1 MPGNAFRGESSRGW
15 HFASVPESGRS
26 LQDARRT
33 RPAATAR
40 CASGASCVLL
50 APNAI
55 PSGVS
60 PIPSDSRAFIE
71 PRRLLRSIYTG
82 RLVISAAI
90 YLAAVF
96 AWGDADRVDTL
107 VASLLFTVALVFTA
121 ASAAYSEV
129 GDRRVGE
136 RFYALQALFDLVVVT
151 AIVHVTGGVTSQF
164 TALYILVIA
173 TSAVL
178 LSPSWALVTAALT
191 CLLYFGE
198 VIVLSRAQLDA
209 ALWLQLVVFAVV
221 ALSSWYIA
229 ARLREARAGTEE
241 LAAELVKVR
250 LEASDILRNIR
261 SGIITIDGAGTLL
274 YANPAAS
281 ALLGVPLEGHVG
293 RSALALIEPVS
304 PVLARAMERAVR
316 EGVRMTRLEG
326 TVTTPTRSFPI
337 GLNTTLS
344 QPNGPEGGAAGASR
358 SAGGTATAIFQDIS
372 DQKRLDSLHM
382 RAERL
387 EAVAELSASL
397 AHEIKNPLASIRSAV
412 EQLGRSPRA
421 TEDERSLASLI
432 VRESD
437 RLSRLLSEFLDFARV
452 RVTKMGAVNLS
463 AVAKGAAS
471 LVAAHPDRRD
481 GVQVQCAVPE
491 GPLVVEGDEDLL
503 HRAVFNLTLN
513 AVQASTRPGTVRV
526 ELAPLT
532 SDDAPAGVSFD
543 EGGVALRVS
552 DEGDGIPDEI
562 RDRLF
567 DPFFTTKPGGSGLGL
582 SVVHRAIES
591 HRGFVFVDSDPR
603 GTRVT
608 VLLPTSQAEP
618 GVAA

>member
-1 MPGNAFRGESSRGW
+1 M
-15 HFASVPESGRS
+15 
-26 LQDARRT
+26 T
-33 RPAATAR
+33 
-40 CASGASCVLL
+40 
-50 APNAI
+50 
-55 PSGVS
+55 
-60 PIPSDSRAFIE
+60 
-71 PRRLLRSIYTG
+71 
-82 RLVISAAI
+82 AAI

-96 AWGDADRVDTL
+96 AWRDADRGYTL
-107 VASLLFTVALVFTA
+107 IASLLITLAMVFTGG
-121 ASAAYSEV
+121 SAFYSES
-129 GDRRVGE
+129 DRSDPGRT
-136 RFYALQALFDLVVVT
+136 FLSLQAVFDLALVT
-151 AIVHVTGGVTSQF
+151 AIVHVTGGATSQF
-164 TALYILVIA
+164 AALYILVIA

-178 LSPSWALVTAALT
+178 LSTTGAFLAATLA
-191 CLLYFGE
+191 CVLYFGD
-198 VIVLSRAQLDA
+198 VILLTQSGIDISLG
-209 ALWLQLVVFAVV
+209 LQLLVFAVV

-229 ARLREARAGTEE
+229 ARLRQARAGTEE

-261 SGIITIDGAGTLL
+261 SGIITVDARGTLL
-274 YANPAAS
+274 YANPTACRLLGLPLEAQIGAS
-281 ALLGVPLEGHVG
+281 AI
-293 RSALALIEPVS
+293 ALIEPVS
-304 PVLARAMERAVR
+304 PVLARAIERAASD
-316 EGVRMTRLEG
+316 GVRTTRAEG
-326 TVTTPTRSFPI
+326 TVVSGARTFPI
-337 GLNTTLS
+337 GLNTTVS
-344 QPNGPEGGAAGASR
+344 APNAGDVP
-358 SAGGTATAIFQDIS
+358 GVGDGTATVIFQDIS
-372 DQKRLDSLHM
+372 DQKRLDTLHM

-421 TEDERSLASLI
+421 NEDERSLSALI

-452 RVTKMGAVNLS
+452 RVTRIGLVDLAE
-463 AVAKGAAS
+463 VARDATT
-471 LVAAHPDRRD
+471 LVSTHPDRPE
-481 GVQVQCAVPE
+481 GVQVDFAVPSS
-491 GPLVVEGDEDLL
+491 PMIVEGDEDLL
-503 HRAVFNLTLN
+503 HRAVFNLALN
-513 AVQASTRPGTVRV
+513 AVQASSQAGSVRI

-543 EGGVALRVS
+543 RGGVALRVS
-552 DEGDGIPDEI
+552 DEGAGIPPEI

-591 HRGFVFVDSDPR
+591 HRGFVFVDSDAR

>member
-1 MPGNAFRGESSRGW
+1 MQGLREPPVG
-15 HFASVPESGRS
+15 V
-26 LQDARRT
+26 
-33 RPAATAR
+33 
-40 CASGASCVLL
+40 
-50 APNAI
+50 NAI
-55 PSGVS
+55 TPGTRS
-60 PIPSDSRAFIE
+60 FIE
-71 PRRLLRSIYTG
+71 PRRLLRSIYMG
-82 RLVISAAI
+82 RLTMTAAI

-96 AWGDADRVDTL
+96 AWRDADRGDTL
-107 VASLLFTVALVFTA
+107 VASLLITVAMIFTA
-121 ASAAYSEV
+121 GSALYSE
-129 GDRRVGE
+129 DRQQSPGAT
-136 RFYALQALFDLVVVT
+136 FLSIQAVFDLGLVT
-151 AIVHVTGGVTSQF
+151 AIVHITGGGSSQF
-164 TALYILVIA
+164 AALYILVIA

-178 LSPSWALVTAALT
+178 LSTTGALLAAALA
-191 CLLYFGE
+191 CVLYFGD
-198 VIVLSRAQLDA
+198 VILLTRAPIDA
-209 ALWLQLVVFAVV
+209 ALLLQLGVFAVV

-261 SGIITIDGAGTLL
+261 SGIITIDARGTLL
-274 YANPAAS
+274 YANPTASTLLGLPLESHVGQS
-281 ALLGVPLEGHVG
+281 AL
-293 RSALALIEPVS
+293 SLIEPVA
-304 PVLARAMERAVR
+304 PVLARAIERAAVDGIR
-316 EGVRMTRLEG
+316 TTRAEG
-326 TVTTPTRSFPI
+326 TVATATRSFPI
-337 GLNTTLS
+337 GLNTTVS
-344 QPNGPEGGAAGASR
+344 APNANDGASI
-358 SAGGTATAIFQDIS
+358 GGTATVIFQDIS
-372 DQKRLDSLHM
+372 DQKKLDTLHM

-421 TEDERSLASLI
+421 NDDERSLSSLI

-452 RVTKMGAVNLS
+452 RVTRIGPVDLAE
-463 AVAKGAAS
+463 VARDATS
-471 LVAAHPDRRD
+471 LVSTHPDRPE
-481 GVQVQCAVPE
+481 GVQVQCVVPE
-491 GPLVVEGDEDLL
+491 GEVIVEGDEDLL
-503 HRAVFNLTLN
+503 HRAVFNLALN

-526 ELAPLT
+526 EIAPLT

-552 DEGDGIPDEI
+552 DEGEGIPPEI

-591 HRGFVFVDSDPR
+591 HRGFVFVDSDAR

-608 VLLPTSQAEP
+608 VLLPTSQADP
-618 GVAA
+618 GVTS

>member
-1 MPGNAFRGESSRGW
+1 MY
-15 HFASVPESGRS
+15 V
-26 LQDARRT
+26 
-33 RPAATAR
+33 
-40 CASGASCVLL
+40 
-50 APNAI
+50 
-55 PSGVS
+55 
-60 PIPSDSRAFIE
+60 
-71 PRRLLRSIYTG
+71 G
-82 RLVISAAI
+82 RLAISAAI

-96 AWGDADRVDTL
+96 AWRDADRVDTL
-107 VASLLFTVALVFTA
+107 VASLLITGTLVFTA
-121 ASAAYSEV
+121 AAAAYSEV
-129 GDRRVGE
+129 GERPLGE
-136 RFYALQALFDLVVVT
+136 PFYALQALFDLVLVT
-151 AIVHVTGGVTSQF
+151 AIVHVTGGGASQF

-178 LSPSWALVTAALT
+178 LSPTGALVTAALA
-191 CLLYFGE
+191 CLTYFVE

-209 ALWLQLVVFAVV
+209 ALWLQLGVFAVV

-261 SGIITIDGAGTLL
+261 SGIVTVDGAGTLL
-274 YANPAAS
+274 YANPAAG
-281 ALLGVPLEGHVG
+281 ALLGLPLESQLG
-293 RSALALIEPVS
+293 RSAIALIEPVS
-304 PVLARAMERAVR
+304 PVLARAMERAVG
-316 EGVRMTRLEG
+316 EGVRMTRAEG
-326 TVTTPTRSFPI
+326 TVTTATRSFPI

-344 QPNGPEGGAAGASR
+344 QSGGREGGAG
-358 SAGGTATAIFQDIS
+358 GGTATAIFQDIS
-372 DQKRLDSLHM
+372 DQKRLDALHL

-421 TEDERSLASLI
+421 TDDERSLASLI

-452 RVTKMGAVNLS
+452 RVTRMGAVDLA
-463 AVAKGAAS
+463 AVARGATS
-471 LVAAHPDRRD
+471 LVAAHPDRRE

-491 GPLVVEGDEDLL
+491 LPVVVEGDEDLL